1 MAFLKRHRFAIA
13 FALLAV
19 ATAVGLYSLFS
30 ADWRG
35 ALRFWSGRGWVLGR
49 VLGLHTL
56 NVMTDGLLWLW
67 LLSGFGIRPGLRR
80 GAVIFLAGFAGLLLP
95 AQLGR
100 LVRSEELAR
109 LGHGRFADAAKAEVV
124 MLALIAMTA
133 FALLAGVLAGL
144 WRIWA
149 AVPAALGVTAGLLC
163 CAALGMR
170 MVPRM
175 THLLPVGYFLRLSTV
190 AATGLAAVGWII
202 SGFGLF
208 LILQEIVPGIALW
221 QAMIVSPSGML
232 LGSASGMPGGLGVV
246 EGYLGAAFHAMHV
259 PGEHLALAVGAFRL
273 ITFWLW
279 IPVGWVALTGLGR
292 LPDAPQASDDVTVN
306 EDVR

>member
-19 ATAVGLYSLFS
+19 ATVFGLYSLFS

-35 ALRFWSGRGWVLGR
+35 ALRFWSGRGWVLGG
-49 VLGLHTL
+49 VLGLHTV
-56 NVMTDGLLWLW
+56 NTVSDGLLWIW

-80 GAVIFLAGFAGLLLP
+80 GAAIFLAGFAGLLLP

-109 LGHGRFADAAKAEVV
+109 LGHGRFADAAKAEVL

-133 FALLAGVLAGL
+133 FAVLAGVLAGL

-149 AVPAALGVTAGLLC
+149 AAPAALGVTAGFLC

-170 MVPRM
+170 LVPRL
-175 THLLPVGYFLRLSTV
+175 THFLPAGYFLRPSTMG
-190 AATGLAAVGWII
+190 AAGLAGFGWII
-202 SGFGLF
+202 SGAGLF
-208 LILQEIVPGIALW
+208 LILHEIVPSVAPW
-221 QAMIVSPSGML
+221 QALAVSPSSML
-232 LGSASGMPGGLGVV
+232 LGAASGMPGGLGVV
-246 EGYLGAAFHAMHV
+246 EGYLGAAFHSMRV
-259 PGEHLALAVGAFRL
+259 PAEHLALAVGAFRL

-279 IPVGWVALTGLGR
+279 IPVGWVALTALGR
-292 LPDAPQASDDVTVN
+292 LPDAGEASDDMTVN
-306 EDVR
+306 ENVR